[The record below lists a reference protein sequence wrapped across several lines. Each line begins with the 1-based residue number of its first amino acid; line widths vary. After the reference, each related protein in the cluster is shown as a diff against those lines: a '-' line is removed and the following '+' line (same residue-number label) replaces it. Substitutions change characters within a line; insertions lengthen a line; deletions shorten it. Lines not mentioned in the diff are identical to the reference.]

1 MKQVITALAIA
12 LIIALLTIAG
22 AAVLGVE
29 APVPVA
35 AVVGVVAAASYLA
48 RVSPR
53 VASGDRREEKGD
65 GG

>member
-1 MKQVITALAIA
+1 MRQILTALAIA

-48 RVSPR
+48 RTPPR
-53 VASGDRREEKGD
+53 AATGDRREEEGD